1 MKQGVIVDNTVL
13 SNFALIGREDILNKD
28 VFQSFHQTNQ
38 MNREI
43 TIRPYEKTDQQA
55 WGQYVLNH
63 PLSNLYHLS
72 GWGKIISKTYGHKI
86 YHLIAVQST
95 SQHPRFPASQL
106 KVVGILPLVHLKH
119 FLFGNTLVS
128 MPFFDMGG
136 MLADN
141 NEIEKALLTEAIQF
155 GQKLKVDNLELR
167 HIQPISWLNG
177 LNPTNSS
184 NPQPITRSPQFATRN
199 WAFQIRSHK
208 VRMLLDLPY
217 SSEKLMKSFKSKL
230 RSQIRK
236 PIKEGLKPRIGG
248 LELLDDFYDVFS
260 TNMRDLGSPVHSKHF
275 MKNVIEAFPDK
286 AKIVIIYKENKPIAC
301 SLMVGFKHTLENPW
315 ASALREYSSL
325 SPNMLLYWSMIEYA
339 CDNGYSLFDFGRS
352 SPDEGT
358 YKFKKQWG
366 AESETLHWHYIS
378 LNGHVLG
385 EEASEKSRFARTI
398 QYWKRLPVSLTK
410 IVGPYIRK
418 YIGL

>member
-1 MKQGVIVDNTVL
+1 
-13 SNFALIGREDILNKD
+13 
-28 VFQSFHQTNQ
+28 
-38 MNREI
+38 
-43 TIRPYEKTDQQA
+43 
-55 WGQYVLNH
+55 
-63 PLSNLYHLS
+63 
-72 GWGKIISKTYGHKI
+72 
-86 YHLIAVQST
+86 
-95 SQHPRFPASQL
+95 
-106 KVVGILPLVHLKH
+106 
-119 FLFGNTLVS
+119 

-136 MLADN
+136 ILADN

-167 HIQPISWLNG
+167 HIQPISWLNR
-177 LNPTNSS
+177 LNSI
-184 NPQPITRSPQFATRN
+184 NPQLATRN
-199 WAFQIRSHK
+199 CAFQTRSHK
-208 VRMLLDLPY
+208 VRMLLDLPD

-248 LELLDDFYDVFS
+248 LELLNDFYDVFS

-325 SPNMLLYWSMIEYA
+325 SPNMLLYWTMLEYA
-339 CDNGYSLFDFGRS
+339 CDHGYSLFDFGRS
-352 SPDEGT
+352 SHDEGT

-366 AESETLHWHYIS
+366 GESETLHWHYIS

-385 EEASEKSRFARTI
+385 EETSEKSRFARAI
-398 QYWKRLPVSLTK
+398 
-410 IVGPYIRK
+410 
-418 YIGL
+418 

>member
-1 MKQGVIVDNTVL
+1 
-13 SNFALIGREDILNKD
+13 
-28 VFQSFHQTNQ
+28 
-38 MNREI
+38 
-43 TIRPYEKTDQQA
+43 
-55 WGQYVLNH
+55 
-63 PLSNLYHLS
+63 
-72 GWGKIISKTYGHKI
+72 
-86 YHLIAVQST
+86 
-95 SQHPRFPASQL
+95 
-106 KVVGILPLVHLKH
+106 
-119 FLFGNTLVS
+119 

-136 MLADN
+136 ILADN

-167 HIQPISWLNG
+167 HIQPISWLNR
-177 LNPTNSS
+177 LNSI
-184 NPQPITRSPQFATRN
+184 NPQPATRN
-199 WAFQIRSHK
+199 CAFQTRSHK
-208 VRMLLDLPY
+208 VRMLLDLPD

-248 LELLDDFYDVFS
+248 LELLNDFYDVFS

-325 SPNMLLYWSMIEYA
+325 SPNMLLYWTMLEYA
-339 CDNGYSLFDFGRS
+339 CDHGYSLFDFGRS
-352 SPDEGT
+352 SHDEGT

-366 AESETLHWHYIS
+366 GESETLHWHYIS

-385 EEASEKSRFARTI
+385 EETSEKSRFARAI
-398 QYWKRLPVSLTK
+398 
-410 IVGPYIRK
+410 
-418 YIGL
+418 